1 VNEVEVKNLNGL
13 FDLTEAAEYLKISN
27 RALRDLCKR
36 KAITYIRLDRYNW
49 RFRILDLETYLVRR
63 TVQAK
68 AVYA

>member
-1 VNEVEVKNLNGL
+1 VNGVEVKNLNGL

-36 KAITYIRLDRYNW
+36 KAITYIRLDRYNC
-49 RFRILDLETYLVRR
+49 RILDLETYLVRR
-63 TVQAK
+63 TEQAK

>member
-1 VNEVEVKNLNGL
+1 MNGVEVKNLNGL

-49 RFRILDLETYLVRR
+49 RFRISDLETYLVRG
-63 TVQAK
+63 TVRAK

>member
-1 VNEVEVKNLNGL
+1 MNEVEVKNLNGL

-49 RFRILDLETYLVRR
+49 RFRISDLETYLVRG
-63 TVQAK
+63 TVRAK

>member
-1 VNEVEVKNLNGL
+1 VNGVEVKNLNGL

-49 RFRILDLETYLVRR
+49 RFRISDLETYLVRG
-63 TVQAK
+63 TVRAK